1 MYTEN
6 MAQVIEK
13 VKEFSAIYAPFLI
26 EEKIPL
32 KVFIGE
38 NTQSRTVPQSSEGM
52 REISVGEMWG
62 KQFGYSWFYSEF
74 ETRGSLEGKNLWLIS
89 ENGAVENLVFVN
101 GRAVGMFDNIPA
113 ERCFPYVHRN
123 QRYVL
128 LTEHAKVGEQYRIA
142 LEGYA
147 SHVVPGSYPLE
158 SAQML

>member
-113 ERCFPYVHRN
+113 ERCFPYVHR
-123 QRYVL
+123 Y
-128 LTEHAKVGEQYRIA
+128 
-142 LEGYA
+142 
-147 SHVVPGSYPLE
+147 
-158 SAQML
+158 